1 MRSVAT
7 AISNALTARDGL
19 VIRDFV
25 WVEGKNRS
33 TGVTETLGL
42 WSDNYAATVNIISG
56 KNRQT
61 TARTYYPGYGLV
73 SVSPIPLVSDL
84 TIQQVRI
91 SLSQIDDNAE
101 LAIRGYEPRQAW
113 VEIHRGLFSTS
124 TRELLA
130 PPEPHFVGRIDKAI
144 INTPAEGQSGTIEL
158 TCSDDLREMTRTNPA
173 RKSHEQQKRRSVDLF
188 RQYNTTAAEWQIYWG
203 EAKPSRSQDPGPDG
217 TRPGADG

>member
-1 MRSVAT
+1 MVRIIDTHSHLYSDKFHHDHDAV
-7 AISNALTARDGL
+7 IDRARDVLQAVLLPNIDARSIQAMHELGGFAQIAHRHQHAGQHQFL
-19 VIRDFV
+19 DRIGIGARG
-25 WVEGKNRS
+25 VE
-33 TGVTETLGL
+33 
-42 WSDNYAATVNIISG
+42 
-56 KNRQT
+56 
-61 TARTYYPGYGLV
+61 
-73 SVSPIPLVSDL
+73 
-84 TIQQVRI
+84 
-91 SLSQIDDNAE
+91 DDNAE